1 MVLVLAVVLAALPV
15 RCFADDSASDTD
27 DVADADDVGACDSA
41 LREVL
46 MGLDDEF
53 AAIDGLEELLREAAA
68 FREHPVDVNSAGLA
82 QLLRVPFLGPGL
94 AVRIVAQRD
103 RMGPAE
109 SLDELVARGC
119 LSHEALAAVRP
130 YLIARSPVPEVVMPA
145 VGDNAGDAAVKAVGD
160 ASGGSAGDSAMDATL
175 RASQKTPLP
184 VTWELRLRTTTQ
196 ERWDA
201 PWGAR
206 DVLGAVGTFARL
218 RVSYAQRL
226 DLSVACEKDIGE
238 ASLAD
243 HSVVSLVWRGAA
255 DVPED
260 GPALSVGLGDFA
272 GSWGQGL
279 LLRSGGFPSEAAY
292 PRRRD
297 SLRRYDGAGEATAR
311 RGAFVIASRG
321 KVCVRAVLARSRLD
335 AAVGEDGRITSI
347 RTTGYHRT
355 EGEMGGACALDE
367 SLVGARVSVEP
378 AAGLELSA
386 SALRFGFSP
395 ELAPGDPLRQRFR
408 FSGDELAAGGFD
420 VRVSAGELTAGCEV
434 ATTSAGGFATLA
446 AARLRR
452 GGARLSAGGA
462 YVSRDYWAPL
472 GGGVP
477 GFSSGSNGAVGW
489 MGAEYRSG
497 PDWKIWAA
505 TRIARRPW
513 RSYHSELPNGSISVA
528 VGGELR
534 TKRNWRVAVESKV
547 RTRSDGEGD
556 PPVTTNGTVRRTRVS
571 LRTRGS
577 VPVVVSAWR
586 ITSLSDGA
594 EEGSLLAAALRIDGD
609 IAGRSSYTAGL
620 TSMTSQGIVP
630 SFIQYEPRLPGEF
643 GLTSLNVPGTRWY
656 IRVQTGLPAGLGL
669 SVRLSGGP
677 ERGQTQFGLGLDAR
691 G

>member
-1 MVLVLAVVLAALPV
+1 MCRSLSSRDTVVFVFAVVIAALPA
-15 RCFADDSASDTD
+15 RCCADGVAS
-27 DVADADDVGACDSA
+27 DADDVAADDSV

-94 AVRIVAQRD
+94 AVCIVARRD
-103 RMGPAE
+103 VMGPAE

-119 LSHEALAAVRP
+119 LSREALTTVRP
-130 YLIARSPVPEVVMPA
+130 YLVARPSAPEAVMPA
-145 VGDNAGDAAVKAVGD
+145 VGDTARGTAMDTVR
-160 ASGGSAGDSAMDATL
+160 DSAPQV
-175 RASQKTPLP
+175 SQETPLP
-184 VTWELRLRTTTQ
+184 VTWELRLRGTTQ

-201 PWGAR
+201 SWGAR
-206 DVLGAVGTFARL
+206 DVLGAMGTFARL

-226 DLSVACEKDIGE
+226 DLSVACEKDMGE

-243 HSVVSLVWRGAA
+243 HSVVSLVWHGVA

-311 RGAFVIASRG
+311 RGAFVVASRG

-335 AAVGEDGRITSI
+335 AGVGEDGRITSI

-355 EGEMGGACALDE
+355 EGEMGGVRALDE
-367 SLVGARVSVEP
+367 SLVGARVSVER
-378 AAGLELSA
+378 AAGLEFSA

-408 FSGDELAAGGFD
+408 FSGDELTAGGVD
-420 VRVSAGELTAGCEV
+420 VRVSLGELRAGCEV
-434 ATTSAGGFATLA
+434 ATTSAGGLA
-446 AARLRR
+446 ALAAGRLRR
-452 GGARLSAGGA
+452 GGSRVSAGGA

-477 GFSSGSNGAVGW
+477 GFSGGSNGAVGW
-489 MGAEYRSG
+489 VGAEYRSG
-497 PDWKIWAA
+497 PDWKVWAA

-513 RSYHSELPNGSISVA
+513 RSYHSDLPNGSASVTI
-528 VGGELR
+528 GGEVR

-547 RTRSDGEGD
+547 RARSGSEGD
-556 PPVTTNGTVRRTRVS
+556 PPATTEGTVRRTRVS
-571 LRTRGS
+571 LRTLGP

-586 ITSLSDGA
+586 VTSLSDGR
-594 EEGSLLAAALRIDGD
+594 EEGSLLAVCLRIDGN

-620 TSMTSQGIVP
+620 TSMTSQGAVP
-630 SFIQYEPRLPGEF
+630 PFIQYEPRLPGEF

-656 IRVQTGLPAGLGL
+656 IRVQTGLPGGLGL